1 MTGKK
6 GSGELKLSNEKFKA
20 MINDNEDNESHSS
33 MSTDEDNESMVKV
46 LEVVLNN
53 QECMLFCHESMME
66 GRKLDLIQVL
76 KVFAP
81 CISSFGNNS
90 QTDTSS
96 ADNN

>member
-1 MTGKK
+1 MSGKK

-20 MINDNEDNESHSS
+20 MIKDGDGEGSVDSLSTDSDNED
-33 MSTDEDNESMVKV
+33 MVKV

-76 KVFAP
+76 KVFSP
-81 CISSFGNNS
+81 CIAAFSNNS
-90 QTDTSS
+90 TSS
-96 ADNN
+96 TNSD

>member
-1 MTGKK
+1 MTDTK
-6 GSGELKLSNEKFKA
+6 GDKSGLSLNNDKFKA
-20 MINDNEDNESHSS
+20 MIKDGDKDGSVDSLSTDSDNED
-33 MSTDEDNESMVKV
+33 MVKV

-81 CISSFGNNS
+81 CIAGFSNNS
-90 QTDTSS
+90 PSCTSS
-96 ADNN
+96 D